1 MTFREKYKKQ
11 DNITLYVDQKE
22 FIDEFLKQNPRMK
35 QDFFRRGID
44 LAIEEYKKVN
54 KQGVKK

>member
-54 KQGVKK
+54 KQGVNK